1 LTWTDPVALWLL
13 LAIPL
18 IWAVQLVA
26 RTRFNR
32 RQRVLQTVTRCLLLA
47 LLALATAR
55 PVISMRSSRESVVY
69 LVDVSHSVASTSV
82 AAAADRID
90 EIEALIRPAHSR
102 ILAFARRTTTVDGTA
117 ALRGLAEIERTR
129 EGGETLDRG
138 GTDLEGAL
146 LAARGELAA
155 EHVPR
160 LVLFSDGHA
169 TDGDTAAA
177 VARLALEGIT
187 VSVEP
192 LAGRI
197 IADAW
202 INSVTLPDRVA
213 AGAAFAAEFRVGTH
227 RPGTAVLTLQAGGT
241 TLGSREVTLTQGMT
255 SVTVDAALIVPGPHV
270 IEGTLSMA
278 GDPLTA
284 NNSFARD
291 VWVEPKPS
299 VLYIEGAPASA
310 KYLSGALSAAGFDV
324 AVRPPAGI
332 PATAADLDPWD
343 VVVLSDVGRAAFS
356 DAAMTALS
364 EWVEARGGGLLV
376 AGGEA
381 IFGEKGYRHTPLERL
396 TPVTFER
403 RDEPE
408 VALVIVLDRSWSMA
422 GTSMELTKTA
432 AQAAVDVL
440 SDEQSVGI
448 LTFND
453 KFDWDVTLRN
463 VGRHRDMIRK
473 SIAAIGPGG
482 HTLIYPAIEQAYLA
496 LKDAKA
502 RARHVIL
509 LSDGRSY
516 PAEYEALVRK
526 MALSRITMSTVAV
539 GPSADPDLLRDLA
552 EWGKG
557 RAYVVADAAQVP
569 EIFVKEAKSAATP
582 AFDERAITPVLR
594 TPGFLTGVD
603 LARMPLLKGRTATV
617 LKEGALELLATDED
631 DPLLA
636 FWPVGLGR
644 TAVFTS
650 DLKDRWGA
658 DWVTWRG
665 YGPFFSSVVRALQRQ
680 RPPAVVL
687 EVTPGPVR
695 GGTRTLAIAVELR
708 EPDGQYRNLANPTVR
723 ARRQGGEPVELAT
736 RQTAPGRYEATLLA
750 DAAQALTL
758 TVPGAEGASGVT
770 TRTILPDP
778 AREYRFSPPDEALL
792 RSIAASTGGE
802 WRPTGTSL
810 GGAPRQTRAER
821 RPLWPALLVR
831 ALLVWCLDI
840 LLRRVRIFEP
850 RPAV

>member
-1 LTWTDPVALWLL
+1 M
-13 LAIPL
+13 
-18 IWAVQLVA
+18 
-26 RTRFNR
+26 
-32 RQRVLQTVTRCLLLA
+32 LQTVTRCLLLA
-47 LLALATAR
+47 LLALAAAR

-102 ILAFARRTTTVDGTA
+102 IVAFARSTTTVDGTA

-129 EGGETLDRG
+129 VGGETLDRG

-202 INSVTLPDRVA
+202 IDSVTLPDRVA

-299 VLYIEGAPASA
+299 VLYIESAPASA
-310 KYLSGALSAAGFDV
+310 KYLTGALSAAGFDV

-496 LKDAKA
+496 LRDAKA

-526 MALSRITMSTVAV
+526 MAQSRITMSTVAV

-723 ARRQGGEPVELAT
+723 ARRQGGHPVELAT

-792 RSIAASTGGE
+792 RSIADSTGGE
-802 WRPTGTSL
+802 WRPTGASL

-821 RPLWPALLVR
+821 RPLWPALLVL